1 MADFCAW
8 GQEPY
13 PDDSPVLLLYDMDLG
28 WIVEAVNDGEYEVQ
42 NLHEYSYMKGTEN
55 HDEHPD
61 FEFAIKEAK
70 ERGVRV
76 RYYHD
81 WEHAKGG

>member
-1 MADFCAW
+1 MSNFCAW

-13 PDDSPVLLLYDMDLG
+13 PDDSPVLLLYDIDMG

-42 NLHEYSYMKGTEN
+42 NLPFY
-55 HDEHPD
+55 DEDNEEPD
-61 FEFAIKEAK
+61 FELAIEEAK

-76 RYYHD
+76 RYYHR
-81 WEHAKGG
+81 WEETT